1 MDITCK
7 STIFFITCRSFKDFD
22 CINLKIHQKSTIKYK
37 KHNLIAMTK
46 THLQYPLNSNS
57 RNIIWHFIGT
67 IGGLEAWM
75 ADKIIESNGVYTFQ
89 WGKEEMRKAELLGS
103 REGVYIRF
111 HWLDEGPKTY
121 FELRIN
127 VSELTKAH
135 ILEITE
141 ISRNEEEEDL
151 NQMWESQMEELRR
164 VAGL

>member
-1 MDITCK
+1 
-7 STIFFITCRSFKDFD
+7 
-22 CINLKIHQKSTIKYK
+22 
-37 KHNLIAMTK
+37 
-46 THLQYPLNSNS
+46 
-57 RNIIWHFIGT
+57 
-67 IGGLEAWM
+67 M

-111 HWLDEGPKTY
+111 HWLDEGPKTF